1 MGGHLVVLTSSPI
14 WLPCFL
20 PHLNQR
26 QSGHTFLSSKIFKKL
41 LTVCRQTLS
50 SQHGL
55 NSLHVLVPGHLIF
68 YSFHLDTYSLTT
80 LNTVIFSMNNMVFHA
95 LGPLHMR
102 FLLLGISSSTWQ
114 ISSWLWKPFSEGHFN
129 EGVFINLPF
138 HTLKPRK
145 LIGTALHLKLYC
157 SIVALNIVCSHLS
170 PLLSFEYYQIHLIS
184 SEPST
189 MLTTKQFNNCLFTL
203 DWMITSVLA

>member
-1 MGGHLVVLTSSPI
+1 MDMGGHLVVLTSSPI

-55 NSLHVLVPGHLIF
+55 NSFHVLVPGHLIF
-68 YSFHLDTYSLTT
+68 YSFYLGTYSLTT

-102 FLLLGISSSTWQ
+102 FLLLGISSST
-114 ISSWLWKPFSEGHFN
+114 
-129 EGVFINLPF
+129 
-138 HTLKPRK
+138 
-145 LIGTALHLKLYC
+145 
-157 SIVALNIVCSHLS
+157 
-170 PLLSFEYYQIHLIS
+170 
-184 SEPST
+184 
-189 MLTTKQFNNCLFTL
+189 
-203 DWMITSVLA
+203 